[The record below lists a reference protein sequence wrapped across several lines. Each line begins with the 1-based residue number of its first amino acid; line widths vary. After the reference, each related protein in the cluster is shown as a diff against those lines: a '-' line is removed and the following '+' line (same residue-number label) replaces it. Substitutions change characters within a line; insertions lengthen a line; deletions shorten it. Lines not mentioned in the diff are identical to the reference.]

1 MAGPSPEL
9 HVAQEGLL
17 NAQSPYLTLNLFPR
31 YRGKCIQSLLPSL
44 QGWGAAGTVTA
55 GATETRAGDKDI
67 RQPPFSEDPSPSHV
81 PVPAQ
86 LAQP

>member
-1 MAGPSPEL
+1 MAGPEL

-31 YRGKCIQSLLPSL
+31 YRGKCM
-44 QGWGAAGTVTA
+44 TV

-67 RQPPFSEDPSPSHV
+67 RQPPFSDDPSPSHV